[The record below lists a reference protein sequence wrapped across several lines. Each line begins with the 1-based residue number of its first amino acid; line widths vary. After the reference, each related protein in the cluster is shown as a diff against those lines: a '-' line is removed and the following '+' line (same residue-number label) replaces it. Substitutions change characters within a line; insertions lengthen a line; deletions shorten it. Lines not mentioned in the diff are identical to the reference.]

1 MLYVYAPLPIVKIL
15 QITKKPPF
23 PLNDGESWAVRNLAR
38 SLKLYGCDIDLLS
51 IASDIEEVER
61 WTHEVTDIYESID
74 IIRHDTQPRRL
85 GALINLFSSKSYHQ
99 TRYEDVK
106 KSLDINLFD
115 GPYDV
120 ILAETLYTMPIALSL
135 SQNLGTPIVLR
146 AHNQEYLI
154 WEEYSDHSPGL
165 KKWYFHNQSRRI
177 HKYELDMIRKSSGV
191 LFVSGQD
198 QNLIKGL
205 SPMSSQV
212 VPIAL
217 ELPEFKPSYVI
228 SEPIILG
235 FLGSLDWKPNIQG
248 LQRFLN
254 EIWPHLKSSSR
265 DMRLMIAGKNP
276 DRALLSIDDDDIS
289 FIGQVEDSAGFL
301 SQLHAMITPLW
312 SGSGTRVKILEAM
325 SLGVPII
332 TTSKGCE
339 GLDVKDGEHL
349 FIADTTEDWIRA
361 LEATYNHDV
370 VHLLRAKARD
380 YIFDRHDLQ
389 STGELAMN
397 FLRSVV

>member
-1 MLYVYAPLPIVKIL
+1 MKIL

-146 AHNQEYLI
+146 AHNQEYLCLL
-154 WEEYSDHSPGL
+154 YTSP
-165 KKWYFHNQSRRI
+165 
-177 HKYELDMIRKSSGV
+177 
-191 LFVSGQD
+191 
-198 QNLIKGL
+198 
-205 SPMSSQV
+205 SP
-212 VPIAL
+212 
-217 ELPEFKPSYVI
+217 
-228 SEPIILG
+228 
-235 FLGSLDWKPNIQG
+235 
-248 LQRFLN
+248 
-254 EIWPHLKSSSR
+254 R
-265 DMRLMIAGKNP
+265 D
-276 DRALLSIDDDDIS
+276 
-289 FIGQVEDSAGFL
+289 
-301 SQLHAMITPLW
+301 
-312 SGSGTRVKILEAM
+312 
-325 SLGVPII
+325 
-332 TTSKGCE
+332 
-339 GLDVKDGEHL
+339 
-349 FIADTTEDWIRA
+349 
-361 LEATYNHDV
+361 
-370 VHLLRAKARD
+370 
-380 YIFDRHDLQ
+380 
-389 STGELAMN
+389 
-397 FLRSVV
+397 